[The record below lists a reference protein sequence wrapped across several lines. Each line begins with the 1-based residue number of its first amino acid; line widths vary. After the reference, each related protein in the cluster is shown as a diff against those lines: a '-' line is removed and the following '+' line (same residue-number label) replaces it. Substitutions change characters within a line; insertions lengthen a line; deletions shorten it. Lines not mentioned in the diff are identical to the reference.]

1 MIAHPDF
8 DPIAMQIGPLAVHW
22 YGLTYLLAFLMF
34 IWLGKKQA
42 SRMGWDEA
50 LVDRL
55 LLYGM
60 LGVILGGRLGYI
72 IFYKPLLYL
81 HHPLKIIAL
90 WEGGMSFHG
99 GLLGALLAI
108 GLLAYRTHYGF
119 WQITDFTAPLVPPG
133 LAAGRIGNFING
145 ELWGKV
151 TSPEA
156 PWAMLFPHARTA
168 DNLYAMQHPEWLHFL
183 SIHHALPRHP
193 TQLYECALE
202 GIVLFVLLHY
212 YCQNPRK
219 IGQVSG
225 MFLLCYG
232 AFRYVIEY
240 MREPDSFMPLLWCG
254 LSMGQW
260 LSLPMIGIGIWLLRS
275 HHYLSDKSSV

>member
-1 MIAHPDF
+1 MIVHPNF
-8 DPIAMQIGPLAVHW
+8 DPIALRIGPLAVHW
-22 YGLTYLLAFLMF
+22 YGLTYLAAFLIF
-34 IWLGKKQA
+34 VWLGRQQA
-42 SRMGWDEA
+42 RKIKWDES
-50 LVDRL
+50 LIDRL

-60 LGVILGGRLGYI
+60 FGVILGGRLGYI
-72 IFYKPLLYL
+72 LFYKPLSYL

-99 GLLGALLAI
+99 GLLGVLLAI

-119 WQITDFTAPLVPPG
+119 WQIADFTAPLVPLG

-151 TSPEA
+151 TSPEV
-156 PWAMLFPHARTA
+156 PWAMLFPHASTA
-168 DNLYAMQHPEWLHFL
+168 DSLYAMLHPEWLHFL

-202 GIVLFVLLHY
+202 GIVLFVVLHC
-212 YCQNPRK
+212 YCRDPRQ

-232 AFRYVIEY
+232 ALRYIVEY
-240 MREPDSFMPLLWCG
+240 VREPDSFMPLLWFG

-260 LSLPMIGIGIWLLRS
+260 LSLPMIGAGIWLLRS
-275 HHYLSDKSSV
+275 HHYLSGKSSV